1 MKDLI
6 DRGNIFAC
14 GKFPR
19 LWKKSL
25 VPKIFP
31 DQVL

>member
-1 MKDLI
+1 MKDLT
-6 DRGNIFAC
+6 DRGNISPF
-14 GKFPR
+14 GKIPR

-31 DQVL
+31 DQIL